1 MRGQGGAP
9 RRGPRPSPALD
20 RLVLCV
26 VGAFLALLRAWVDG
40 DISAT
45 PAELDATFRT
55 AVIPGVR
62 PMLVQR

>member
-1 MRGQGGAP
+1 M
-9 RRGPRPSPALD
+9 
-20 RLVLCV
+20 LCV